1 MKIASESNSAVL
13 ETHLGTMLG
22 QGSRFSVG
30 DKELA
35 GGEEE
40 RNNLSDLFAF
50 AQPAS
55 IIITAPRKCGVPCLP
70 RPSLSIGKMIKPGME
85 NVSPRR
91 MDAIMARPIAFAD
104 SDRNVLRREFE
115 RRRMNY
121 YKYTVL
127 SFQKDKIVSRVLLFS
142 FFSFFFFFFFQAS
155 YVIVTTFF
163 ILDLILIKKIILESN
178 K

>member
-1 MKIASESNSAVL
+1 MKIASESSSAVL

-104 SDRNVLRREFE
+104 SDRNVLRREFAQKDE
-115 RRRMNY
+115 EWIITNIRY
-121 YKYTVL
+121 YRFKRIKLFREYFYFL
-127 SFQKDKIVSRVLLFS
+127 SFPSS
-142 FFSFFFFFFFQAS
+142 SFFFQAS
-155 YVIVTTFF
+155 YVIVQQQLSSF
-163 ILDLILIKKIILESN
+163 LI
-178 K
+178 